1 MVTDRRHAIGHVVA
15 AFILLA
21 VFFWLG
27 YYVTTHPEPH
37 ALAAFALALRGHGT
51 AIAWRFTEMGWG
63 YVLAPLYV
71 ALIVLAI
78 FRPEWRV
85 PALFAVTIGLVCWG
99 AATGFQDF
107 FARPRRTD
115 WLIRHETAFSY
126 PSSHAAISTGFYFLC
141 GLLALRS
148 QLAAW
153 LRYKLFLAL
162 SLVTLG
168 IIWSR
173 IELAA
178 HNITDVI
185 GGVMLALVI
194 ISLGATVLEFAG
206 VGLFTRGVAADSEA
220 SADGGARAR
229 PGS

>member
-15 AFILLA
+15 AFVLLA

-27 YYVTTHPEPH
+27 HYVTTHPEPR

-71 ALIVLAI
+71 ALIVLALL
-78 FRPEWRV
+78 RPQWRV
-85 PALFAVTIGLVCWG
+85 PALFALAIALICWG
-99 AATGFQDF
+99 AATEFQHF

-148 QLAAW
+148 RLAAW
-153 LRYKLFLAL
+153 LRYTLFAAL
-162 SLVTLG
+162 ILVTFG

-178 HNITDVI
+178 HNLTDII

-194 ISLGATVLEFAG
+194 ISLGAAVLEFAG
-206 VGLFTRGVAADSEA
+206 IGLFARGDAADSEA
-220 SADGGARAR
+220 SADGGARTR